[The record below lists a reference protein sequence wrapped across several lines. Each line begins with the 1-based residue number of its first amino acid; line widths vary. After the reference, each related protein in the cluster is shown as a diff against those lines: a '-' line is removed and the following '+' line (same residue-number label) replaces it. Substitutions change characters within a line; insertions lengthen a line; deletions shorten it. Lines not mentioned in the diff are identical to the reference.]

1 VKITPFYLER
11 FYVEYEFKTGTN
23 ISASCGAET
32 TTADIFILAGEE
44 AREKYLSLGLGYR
57 ENKGDIILRQKIAD
71 EYKNLDAKDIQ
82 CTCGGLE
89 AIYLLMVTFLSPGDR
104 MVVERPIYQALFQV
118 AADLGVGV
126 EYLDLTEDEG
136 FVPNPEKLEKIL
148 KSKKISMVVINHPH
162 SPTGSIVSEKLLLSI
177 IKLCEKY
184 GALLVSD
191 EVYWGVFYDEGDR
204 VPHAADLGENVVT
217 IGDMTKPYGL
227 GGLRVG
233 WLASKRKDILDAAS
247 VMKDYTTMSAPAPSE
262 FLSTLVLSHRREILG
277 RNIEIARKNIA
288 KFDDIIRDSDGRLSW
303 TKPMGGYTGYV
314 KVDIPDMTVDELCTR
329 LIKEKDVLILP
340 GRVFGDSDRFRIGI
354 GTKTEEFNRG
364 VSALSD
370 FLGEI

>member
-1 VKITPFYLER
+1 MKITSFYLER

-32 TTADIFILAGEE
+32 TTADIFKLAGDK
-44 AREKYLSLGLGYR
+44 AKEKYLALGLGYR
-57 ENKGDIILRQKIAD
+57 ENKGDIILREKIAG

-82 CTCGGLE
+82 LTCGGSE
-89 AIYLLMVTFLSPGDR
+89 AIYLLMTTFLAPGDKI
-104 MVVERPIYQALFQV
+104 VAERPIYQSLFQV
-118 AADLGVGV
+118 AADLGVDV
-126 EYLDLTEDEG
+126 ESLDLTAEEG
-136 FVPNPEKLEKIL
+136 FIPNPDKLEKIL
-148 KSKKISMVVINHPH
+148 KSKNILMVVINHPH
-162 SPTGSIVSEKLLLSI
+162 SPTGSIVSEKLLMEI

-191 EVYWGVFYDEGDR
+191 EVYWGVFYNEGDK

-233 WLASKRKDILDAAS
+233 WLASKRADVLEAAS
-247 VMKDYTTMSAPAPSE
+247 GLKDYTTMCAAAPSE
-262 FLSTLVLSHRREILG
+262 FLSTFVLTHKNEILK

-288 KFDDIIRDSDGRLSW
+288 VFDDVVKDSDGRLSW
-303 TKPMGGYTGYV
+303 TKPKGGYTGFV
-314 KVDIPDMTVDELCTR
+314 KTNIPKMTAEEFCLR
-329 LIKEKDVLILP
+329 LIRDKDVLLLP
-340 GRVFGDSDRFRIGI
+340 GRVFGDSERFRIGI